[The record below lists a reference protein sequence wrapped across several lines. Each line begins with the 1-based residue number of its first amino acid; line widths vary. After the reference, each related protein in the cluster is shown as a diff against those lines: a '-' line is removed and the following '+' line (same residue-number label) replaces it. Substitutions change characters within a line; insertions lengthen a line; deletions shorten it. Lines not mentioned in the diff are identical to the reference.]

1 MNGKNKGFLLALA
14 FVGLTTVSLNVGL
27 KPAHAQSSP
36 TQGQQQ
42 HQQEGTHSKKS
53 HTNQSAQKQPS
64 DANNEQK
71 DTHHK
76 ESNPNQSSQQQQSPK
91 TLEPGKQYQKHSKNV
106 KPNVPTL
113 DGEKERRWN
122 QIKLT
127 DAQKA
132 QIKQIED
139 SSRQQIDTI
148 YTPQQKEQLRT
159 AQPQHQKPNLNLS
172 AEQTAQLKA
181 IHQNVE
187 KQIQAVFTPE
197 QLQQLQAKSSKE
209 AKNHQE
215 NDSN

>member
-27 KPAHAQSSP
+27 KPAHAQNAP

-42 HQQEGTHSKKS
+42 HQQEGTHNKKS
-53 HTNQSAQKQPS
+53 YSHQAAQGQPS
-64 DANNEQK
+64 GE
-71 DTHHK
+71 
-76 ESNPNQSSQQQQSPK
+76 
-91 TLEPGKQYQKHSKNV
+91 TLEPLKHYNKHSKNV

-159 AQPQHQKPNLNLS
+159 AQQQHQKPNLNLS

-197 QLQQLQAKSSKE
+197 QLQQLQTNSSKE
-209 AKNHQE
+209 AQNHQDK
-215 NDSN
+215 DSK